1 MAIYGDMLSFFPE
14 QFRLF
19 DYFSMETLT
28 VSSYAERKSLG
39 KVKAV
44 FQFLKKGELVREG
57 DTLNDTSVPTLWTRK
72 KLAVGNFITADEV
85 DYRITNDYPW
95 FFQGGYYCYG
105 LEQLVASKDTQTP
118 MEDVEIGQN
127 QYL

>member
-1 MAIYGDMLSFFPE
+1 MIYGDMLSYFPE
-14 QFRLF
+14 QFRMF
-19 DYFSMETLT
+19 DYFSMKALP
-28 VSSYAERKSLG
+28 VASYTERESLG
-39 KVKAV
+39 KVKGIM
-44 FQFLKKGELVREG
+44 QFVKKGELTREG
-57 DTLNDTSVPTLWTRK
+57 DTLNETDVPTLWTKK
-72 KLAVGNFITADEV
+72 KLVIGNFITADEV

-95 FFQGGYYCYG
+95 FFYGGYYCYG